1 MSTHLRLVAV
11 FAALGAGAACS
22 NSPASPSMPNASG
35 AAISGLVSGVSGGL
49 TASVAGTNL
58 SAPVDAAGRFEL
70 ANVRAGDVR
79 LEFRGGSTSAA
90 ATLAN
95 VANGQFIELQLQING
110 ANAAIVSELRS
121 AKVTM
126 CHREDSGFFH
136 AINISVNAEPA
147 HLAHGDGKPGDPV
160 PGSPTMTFSLT
171 CQATGPGILLVKS
184 TNGQDANDAPGPRIL
199 VGATVTWTYRV
210 TNIGTVALTAVAVTD
225 DQLPSVTCPATT
237 LAIGASMTCT
247 VTGTAELGPYTNLGT
262 VTANW
267 STPGATPP
275 SGTVTD
281 TDLSHYLGVLT
292 LDDDEGPKVSLCHR
306 TGNGSFHLIS
316 VGLPAEPAHMA
327 HGDGKPGGPVP
338 NQNGMTFGPS
348 CSIQ

>member
-1 MSTHLRLVAV
+1 
-11 FAALGAGAACS
+11 
-22 NSPASPSMPNASG
+22 MPGSSG

-49 TASVAGTNL
+49 TASVAGTSL
-58 SAPVDAAGRFEL
+58 SAPVNAAGRFEL
-70 ANVRAGDVR
+70 SNVRAGNVR

-90 ATLAN
+90 TTLAD
-95 VANGQFIELQLQING
+95 VADGQFIELQVQING
-110 ANAAIVSELRS
+110 ATAAVVSELRTS
-121 AKVTM
+121 KVTL
-126 CHREDSGFFH
+126 CHSEGNGSYH
-136 AINISVNAEPA
+136 SINISVNAEPA
-147 HLAHGDGKPGDPV
+147 HRAHGDGEIGDPV
-160 PGSPTMTFSLT
+160 PATPSMTFDAN
-171 CQATGPGILLVKS
+171 CVPTGPGVRLVKS
-184 TNGQDANDAPGPRIL
+184 TNGFDANEAPGPKIL

-210 TNIGTVALTAVAVTD
+210 TNVGTVPLTAVLVTD
-225 DQLPSVTCPATT
+225 DQLPSVSCPATT

-247 VTGTAELGPYTNLGT
+247 VTGAAELGPYANVGT

-267 STPGATPP
+267 SLPGGTPP

-281 TDLSHYLGVLT
+281 TDPSHYLGVLT
-292 LDDDEGPKVSLCHR
+292 LDDDDGPKVSLCHR

-338 NQNGMTFGPS
+338 NQDGKIFGPT